1 MDADLEKI
9 VIEKTWT
16 GRHLFEAVC
25 RIIGLRETWYF
36 GLQYT
41 NKKNIPCWLQN
52 DKTICGQDVQKDPSD
67 ASFHFLFLVKFY
79 PEDVEP
85 EIILDVTRHLFFLQI
100 REAILSMNLYCSPEA
115 SVLLASFAVQA
126 MHGDCTEEVGPIDLD
141 KHLPKSVIDQY
152 DMSADMWRDR
162 IKRWWSRNAGQ
173 SREEAELEYLR
184 VAQDLE
190 MYGILY
196 YPICNNKETDL
207 HLGISAQGLGIYKGV
222 NRITPRPF
230 FSWSEIKNIQF
241 KSRKFHMKTVDKST
255 ISFRSRETSI
265 DSSILDLCIGTHN
278 LYLRRRQPD
287 TLEVQQMRSQAKE
300 DKQRRSVEQAKIALE
315 RKERQQ
321 MEKECKELKQ
331 QVELMTMEL
340 MKAQESVRKAEEA
353 NDQLA
358 EKARH
363 SEHETLMLYKQKS
376 EVEAECNRLSM
387 NNMKS
392 EEALLRMERKAREA
406 EILAKQMSMSL
417 ADVSLDANR
426 KMTQYSS
433 QTALVIDPNWHQ
445 QHQGHPGMPS
455 TGSYHQLQS
464 LEHSHPSSQQMMSR
478 SLNMP
483 STFSSPIPSNPP
495 PNLQNTPLQNSQNSQ
510 NIQNSQNPKAP
521 PTYGSGLIFPPP
533 DPSIN
538 QIFEQQTIL
547 MELEKSRNEYEKRA
561 RIFKEHLEELRG
573 DIDGLKRDENMTV
586 GGQNGTQ
593 NGTQTIQQ
601 HREHD
606 AIHAQNVAQ
615 GFDKFTTMRMKK
627 SKSASSIGSSSS
639 CSPDPTSPTVVIT
652 RYAAASRRQ
661 PPRSGGVPTTVTQR
675 SKGLGHF
682 NMRLLPPRQQS
693 YDVARGSEWVEA
705 DI

>member
-1 MDADLEKI
+1 MGGFSIFSRNTKPIYAKVSTMDADLEKI

-36 GLQYT
+36 GLQFT

-52 DKTICGQDVQKDPSD
+52 DKTICGQDIQKDTSD
-67 ASFHFLFLVKFY
+67 GTFNFLFLVKFY

-85 EIILDVTRHLFFLQI
+85 EIILDATRHLFFLQI

-241 KSRKFHMKTVDKST
+241 KNRKFHMKTVDKST

-300 DKQRRSVEQAKIALE
+300 DKQRRAAEQAKVALE

-321 MEKECKELKQ
+321 MEKEYKEMKQ
-331 QVELMTMEL
+331 KVEVMTLEL
-340 MKAQESVRKAEEA
+340 MKAQENIRKAEEA

-433 QTALVIDPNWHQ
+433 QSALIIDPNWHQ
-445 QHQGHPGMPS
+445 QVSGHQSGHPGMPS
-455 TGSYHQLQS
+455 TGSFHQLQS
-464 LEHSHPSSQQMMSR
+464 LDTHTHPQQMMSR

-483 STFSSPIPSNPP
+483 SSAFSSPIPSNQPLSHQQP
-495 PNLQNTPLQNSQNSQ
+495 QQMSQNTQAHQQQTQVQNQNQ
-510 NIQNSQNPKAP
+510 P
-521 PTYGSGLIFPPP
+521 PYYGGSGMIIPPP
-533 DPSIN
+533 DPSIS
-538 QIFEQQTIL
+538 QIFEQQTTL
-547 MELEKSRNEYEKRA
+547 MELEKSRSEYETRA

-573 DIDGLKRDENMTV
+573 DIDGLKRDGNV
-586 GGQNGTQ
+586 QNG
-593 NGTQTIQQ
+593 Q

-606 AIHAQNVAQ
+606 AVHAQNVAH
-615 GFDKFTTMRMKK
+615 GFDKFTTMRM
-627 SKSASSIGSSSS
+627 S
-639 CSPDPTSPTVVIT
+639 
-652 RYAAASRRQ
+652 
-661 PPRSGGVPTTVTQR
+661 
-675 SKGLGHF
+675 
-682 NMRLLPPRQQS
+682 MRGTPRQRAQAF
-693 YDVARGSEWVEA
+693 DGM
-705 DI
+705 

>member
-1 MDADLEKI
+1 MGGFSIFTRNAKPCYAKVSTMDADLEKI

-36 GLQYT
+36 GLQFT
-41 NKKNIPCWLQN
+41 NKKHIPCWLQN
-52 DKTICGQDVQKDPSD
+52 DKTICNQDVQKDAD
-67 ASFHFLFLVKFY
+67 GSFHFLFLVKFY

-126 MHGDCTEEVGPIDLD
+126 TLGDCTDEVGQIDLD

-196 YPICNNKETDL
+196 YPICNTKETDL
-207 HLGISAQGLGIYKGV
+207 HLGVSAQGLGIYKGV

-241 KSRKFHMKTVDKST
+241 KNKKFHMKTVDKST
-255 ISFRSRETSI
+255 ISFRSREPSI

-300 DKQRRSVEQAKIALE
+300 DKQRRAAEMTKLSVE

-321 MEKECKELKQ
+321 MERECKELKQ
-331 QVELMTMEL
+331 QVELMSAEL
-340 MKAQESVRKAEEA
+340 QRAQESIRKAEEA
-353 NDQLA
+353 NDQMA

-417 ADVSLDANR
+417 ADVSVDANR
-426 KMTQYSS
+426 KSQYSS
-433 QTALVIDPNWHQ
+433 QSALVIDPNWHPQ
-445 QHQGHPGMPS
+445 QAMS
-455 TGSYHQLQS
+455 TSGSYHQLQNY
-464 LEHSHPSSQQMMSR
+464 EHQPSVMSR

-483 STFSSPIPSNPP
+483 PSAFSSPGSH
-495 PNLQNTPLQNSQNSQ
+495 
-510 NIQNSQNPKAP
+510 AP
-521 PTYGSGLIFPPP
+521 PTNQPPYYNGVAPPPP
-533 DPSIN
+533 DPSTMML
-538 QIFEQQTIL
+538 EQQTIRA
-547 MELEKSRNEYEKRA
+547 ELEQSRSEYEKRA

-573 DIDGLKRDENMTV
+573 DIDGLKRENASGV
-586 GGQNGTQ
+586 
-593 NGTQTIQQ
+593 

-606 AIHAQNVAQ
+606 AIHAQNVAH
-615 GFDKFTTMRMKK
+615 GFDKFTTMRMLFWEKWLEKK
-627 SKSASSIGSSSS
+627 
-639 CSPDPTSPTVVIT
+639 
-652 RYAAASRRQ
+652 
-661 PPRSGGVPTTVTQR
+661 
-675 SKGLGHF
+675 
-682 NMRLLPPRQQS
+682 
-693 YDVARGSEWVEA
+693 
-705 DI
+705 

>member
-1 MDADLEKI
+1 MGGFSIFSRNSKPIFAKVSTMDADLEKI

-52 DKTICGQDVQKDPSD
+52 DKTICGQDVQKDASD
-67 ASFHFLFLVKFY
+67 GSFHFLFLVKFY

-126 MHGDCTEEVGPIDLD
+126 MHGDCSDDVGPIDLD

-241 KSRKFHMKTVDKST
+241 KSKKFHMKTVDKST

-300 DKQRRSVEQAKIALE
+300 DKQRRSMEQAKIAAE

-331 QVELMTMEL
+331 QVEQMTMEL

-433 QTALVIDPNWHQ
+433 QNALIIDPNWHQ
-445 QHQGHPGMPS
+445 QPPMTQSGPSSGHPGMTS

-464 LEHSHPSSQQMMSR
+464 LENAPHPQQMMSR

-483 STFSSPIPSNPP
+483 SSTFSSPIPSNPP
-495 PNLQNTPLQNSQNSQ
+495 PHHQNPQSGPPPSSSKNLPHQNSQNQ
-510 NIQNSQNPKAP
+510 PPPPTHQNPP
-521 PTYGSGLIFPPP
+521 YYGSGLIVPPP
-533 DPSIN
+533 DPSIS
-538 QIFEQQTIL
+538 QIFEQQAIL
-547 MELEKSRNEYEKRA
+547 LELEKSRNEYEKRA

-573 DIDGLKRDENMTV
+573 DIDGLKRDENV
-586 GGQNGTQ
+586 QNG
-593 NGTQTIQQ
+593 NVQ

-606 AIHAQNVAQ
+606 AIHAQNVAH
-615 GFDKFTTMRMKK
+615 GFDKFTTMRM
-627 SKSASSIGSSSS
+627 S
-639 CSPDPTSPTVVIT
+639 
-652 RYAAASRRQ
+652 
-661 PPRSGGVPTTVTQR
+661 
-675 SKGLGHF
+675 
-682 NMRLLPPRQQS
+682 MRGTPRQRAKAF
-693 YDVARGSEWVEA
+693 DGM
-705 DI
+705 

>member
-1 MDADLEKI
+1 MGGFSIFSRNTKPIYAKVSTMDADLEKI

-241 KSRKFHMKTVDKST
+241 KNKKFHMKTVDKST

-300 DKQRRSVEQAKIALE
+300 DKQRRSAEQAKMAIE

-340 MKAQESVRKAEEA
+340 MKAQENIRKAEEA

-426 KMTQYSS
+426 KVTQYSS
-433 QTALVIDPNWHQ
+433 QTALVIDPSWHQ
-445 QHQGHPGMPS
+445 QQPTQSGHSSGHPGMTT

-464 LEHSHPSSQQMMSR
+464 LDSNVHPQQMMSR

-483 STFSSPIPSNPP
+483 SSAFSSPIPSNSP
-495 PNLQNTPLQNSQNSQ
+495 PNQQPPHQQHQNPPQQTQIPPSGNNPHHHPLQTQNQ
-510 NIQNSQNPKAP
+510 NHQNQGTGGGGGGQSHPNQQP
-521 PTYGSGLIFPPP
+521 PYYGSGLIVPPP
-533 DPSIN
+533 DPSIS

-547 MELEKSRNEYEKRA
+547 IELEKSRNEYEKRA

-573 DIDGLKRDENMTV
+573 DIDGLKRDENV
-586 GGQNGTQ
+586 QQNGNIQ
-593 NGTQTIQQ
+593 QQ

-606 AIHAQNVAQ
+606 AIHAQNVAH
-615 GFDKFTTMRMKK
+615 GFDKFTTMRM
-627 SKSASSIGSSSS
+627 S
-639 CSPDPTSPTVVIT
+639 
-652 RYAAASRRQ
+652 
-661 PPRSGGVPTTVTQR
+661 
-675 SKGLGHF
+675 
-682 NMRLLPPRQQS
+682 MRGTPRQRAQAF
-693 YDVARGSEWVEA
+693 DGM
-705 DI
+705 

>member
-1 MDADLEKI
+1 MGGFSIFSRNSKPIYAKVSTMDADLEKI

-126 MHGDCTEEVGPIDLD
+126 MHGDCSDEVGPIDLD

-162 IKRWWSRNAGQ
+162 IKRWWSRNSGQ

-241 KSRKFHMKTVDKST
+241 KNKKFHMKTVDKST

-300 DKQRRSVEQAKIALE
+300 DKQRRSAEQAKIALE

-331 QVELMTMEL
+331 QVELMAMEL
-340 MKAQESVRKAEEA
+340 MKAQESIRKAEEA
-353 NDQLA
+353 NDQLT
-358 EKARH
+358 EKAKH
-363 SEHETLMLYKQKS
+363 SEQETLMLYKQKS

-387 NNMKS
+387 NNMKNKNRTEMIKNIKKWICCTVHPPWPYS
-392 EEALLRMERKAREA
+392 R
-406 EILAKQMSMSL
+406 MSL

-426 KMTQYSS
+426 KLPQYSS
-433 QTALVIDPNWHQ
+433 QNALIIDPNWH
-445 QHQGHPGMPS
+445 HQTPMTQSGPSSGHPGMTT

-464 LEHSHPSSQQMMSR
+464 LENAHPSSQVMSR

-483 STFSSPIPSNPP
+483 PSSSSANFSSPIPSNPP
-495 PNLQNTPLQNSQNSQ
+495 PQQHQNGHPLPSTSSNSHPLQQHNQ
-510 NIQNSQNPKAP
+510 NIPQGNHP
-521 PTYGSGLIFPPP
+521 PPHHPPYYGSGMIVPPP
-533 DPSIN
+533 DPSI

-573 DIDGLKRDENMTV
+573 DIDGLKRDENV
-586 GGQNGTQ
+586 QNGQQ
-593 NGTQTIQQ
+593 NMQ

-606 AIHAQNVAQ
+606 AIHAQNVAH
-615 GFDKFTTMRMKK
+615 GFDKFTTMRM
-627 SKSASSIGSSSS
+627 S
-639 CSPDPTSPTVVIT
+639 
-652 RYAAASRRQ
+652 
-661 PPRSGGVPTTVTQR
+661 
-675 SKGLGHF
+675 
-682 NMRLLPPRQQS
+682 MRGTPRQRAQAF
-693 YDVARGSEWVEA
+693 DGM
-705 DI
+705 